1 VWQLQVPEEVTIMM
15 ADDNWGNLMGVLPWG
30 SEHKGGGGIYY
41 HADCTLQPL
50 HPAQCSNSALVRNA
64 D

>member
-1 VWQLQVPEEVTIMM
+1 MM